1 MFYTVEE
8 LRTMAE
14 KLEALPV
21 EKIGDRFGNEYEYLY
36 QHRDRIAGY
45 ADAVQAGDEI
55 LTAMHG
61 TPLENQFRRLIE
73 YRQDLITSDRECA
86 ALAWTFAAVID
97 ETPDPLTGE
106 LLML

>member
-1 MFYTVEE
+1 MFYTAEE
-8 LRTMAE
+8 LHMIAE

-21 EKIGDRFGNEYEYLY
+21 EKIGERFENEYENLY
-36 QHRDRIAGY
+36 QFHDRIAGY
-45 ADAVQAGDEI
+45 ADAVKAGDEI
-55 LTAMHG
+55 MTAMHG
-61 TPLENQFRRLIE
+61 TPLENQFRRLAE

-106 LLML
+106 LLI

>member
-1 MFYTVEE
+1 MYYTMEE
-8 LRTMAE
+8 LHQIAE

-21 EKIGDRFGNEYEYLY
+21 EKIGERFGNEYEYLY

-45 ADAVQAGDEI
+45 ADAVLAGDEI
-55 LTAMHG
+55 LTAMRG
-61 TPLENQFRRLIE
+61 TPLENQFKRLAE
-73 YRQDLITSDRECA
+73 YRQDLIASDRECA

-106 LLML
+106 LLI